1 MKRTAVILAA
11 TTALLIAGVAAARAD
26 DPGAN
31 RKASATYDADLRS
44 SPGFRTERA
53 HSECDSIE
61 SADLKAQCIATF
73 TQAPT
78 TLGPAAPPP
87 LKADAE
93 HPVETITN
101 GPVHSPGD

>member
-11 TTALLIAGVAAARAD
+11 TGAFLTAGIGVARAD
-26 DPGAN
+26 EPGAN
-31 RKASATYDADLRS
+31 RKASAAYDADLQS

-73 TQAPT
+73 TQAPA
-78 TLGPAAPPP
+78 TLGPAPPPP